1 MSAKRDKDRKIT
13 VQMEYVKWCTHVKIC
28 SKLCELGV
36 QREQNA
42 GVNFEK
48 NGQPNKPRFYWEK
61 NTKVNGQW
69 GQLKC
74 KQEAKLASCFLAY

>member
-48 NGQPNKPRFYWEK
+48 KMVSPVSPGFTEK
-61 NTKVNGQW
+61 RIQK
-69 GQLKC
+69 
-74 KQEAKLASCFLAY
+74 